1 MWYVWS
7 KKMVEKYV
15 ANVSKQIFGN
25 TLTKQTQSKEN

>member
-7 KKMVEKYV
+7 KNIVEKCV

-25 TLTKQTQSKEN
+25 TLTKQT